1 MATARRANRGP
12 SAAAENRRALVA
24 AAVEV
29 FGEQGIDAPLSAVAK
44 RAGVGQGSL
53 YRHFPDR
60 MSLALAAFEDNVAEL
75 EELAARDGTV
85 LDDLLTLVTEQT
97 IASVAFV
104 EMVTAAGDDGR
115 LEAVTARVSA
125 ALDGAVKDSRRRG
138 DLRRPAARRTHCR
151 RTPGDRHGG
160 RPRRE
165 VPRRPAP
172 RDRLGLLED
181 PEPRPRPTT
190 RCVMSSPRR
199 DRPRTS

>member
-1 MATARRANRGP
+1 MLSGCPTVTVMTTRRRANRGP

-75 EELAARDGTV
+75 EEAALQEGTA
-85 LDDLLTLVTEQT
+85 LDDLLALVTEQT

-104 EMVTAAGDDGR
+104 EIVTTAADDDR
-115 LEAVTARVSA
+115 LDAVTERVTV
-125 ALDGAVKDSRRRG
+125 ALDGAVTDARRRG
-138 DLRRPAARRTHCR
+138 ALRRDVTTADVLLAIGMVAAIVAKTPADQRRETAAAARSILHR
-151 RTPGDRHGG
+151 GLAGSNG
-160 RPRRE
+160 R
-165 VPRRPAP
+165 
-172 RDRLGLLED
+172 
-181 PEPRPRPTT
+181 
-190 RCVMSSPRR
+190 
-199 DRPRTS
+199 

>member
-1 MATARRANRGP
+1 MAGAARANRGP

-44 RAGVGQGSL
+44 TAGVGQGSL

-75 EELAARDGTV
+75 EELAAQDGTV
-85 LDDLLTLVTEQT
+85 LDDLLALVTEQT

-104 EMVTAAGDDGR
+104 EIVTSAGDDDDR

-125 ALDGAVKDSRRRG
+125 ALERAVRDARRRG
-138 DLRRPAARRTHCR
+138 DLRRGARTADVLLALGMVAAIVAK
-151 RTPGDRHGG
+151 TPTDQRPETAAAAWSILHRGLDR
-160 RPRRE
+160 
-165 VPRRPAP
+165 
-172 RDRLGLLED
+172 
-181 PEPRPRPTT
+181 
-190 RCVMSSPRR
+190 
-199 DRPRTS
+199 

>member
-1 MATARRANRGP
+1 MATVRRANRGP

-75 EELAARDGTV
+75 EHLAAQDETV
-85 LDDLLTLVTEQT
+85 LDDLLALVTEQT
-97 IASVAFV
+97 LGSVAFV
-104 EMVTAAGDDGR
+104 EIVASAGDDDR

-125 ALDGAVKDSRRRG
+125 ALDRAVRDARRRG
-138 DLRRPAARRTHCR
+138 ELRRGVTTSDILLALGMVASLVAKSPADQRRSTADAAWKILHR
-151 RTPGDRHGG
+151 GLDR
-160 RPRRE
+160 
-165 VPRRPAP
+165 
-172 RDRLGLLED
+172 
-181 PEPRPRPTT
+181 
-190 RCVMSSPRR
+190 
-199 DRPRTS
+199 